1 MVVRSTN
8 HSPLCRRHH
17 HVKRADGWTLTQPEP
32 GVLTWT
38 TPNGRSYTVTPNR
51 TLARDMNGALADL
64 HELPICDPW
73 L

>member
-1 MVVRSTN
+1 M
-8 HSPLCRRHH
+8 
-17 HVKRADGWTLTQPEP
+17 KRADGWTLTQPEP